1 MDALYSK
8 YRFGIFLMFL
18 FLGPIIV
25 LGAKAAM
32 ESNSNKVADWL
43 PEGFEETKQLKWFA
57 EKFGSDELLM
67 VSGFTDDLPIQR
79 GNRRYQDNW
88 GLSAQRALT
97 VTRTLINQGMPAD
110 QVFAAAFG
118 PHQPVVPN
126 DSDTTRAQN
135 RRVELTTVPRQ
146 GAAARTAQQQAQG
159 TDSNG

>member
-67 VSGFTDDLPIQR
+67 VSWEGC
-79 GNRRYQDNW
+79 
-88 GLSAQRALT
+88 
-97 VTRTLINQGMPAD
+97 TL
-110 QVFAAAFG
+110 
-118 PHQPVVPN
+118 N
-126 DSDTTRAQN
+126 DPRVARVAGVSDAHR
-135 RRVELTTVPRQ
+135 
-146 GAAARTAQQQAQG
+146 
-159 TDSNG
+159 

>member
-67 VSGFTDDLPIQR
+67 VSWEGCT
-79 GNRRYQDNW
+79 
-88 GLSAQRALT
+88 LSD
-97 VTRTLINQGMPAD
+97 P
-110 QVFAAAFG
+110 
-118 PHQPVVPN
+118 
-126 DSDTTRAQN
+126 
-135 RRVELTTVPRQ
+135 RVARVAVPRG
-146 GAAARTAQQQAQG
+146 GALREGPEIKAGTMRGQVLGRTGRTRRCPSRRSLQSGRSAKTPGAL
-159 TDSNG
+159 